1 MHQNIEIPENKQE
14 AYDLLIAQTKAII
27 ESESDTIANLANVSS
42 IIYEFLHDVNWVG
55 FYLVKDTDLVVGPFQ
70 GKVAC
75 AEIPLGKGVC
85 GEAAV
90 KRTTMVIKDVHA
102 HENHIACD
110 SNSKSEVVVPIY
122 VKNNLFGVLDVDS
135 PVVDRF
141 DPDTVEFF
149 EQFVKLFLKTIDI

>member
-1 MHQNIEIPENKQE
+1 
-14 AYDLLIAQTKAII
+14 
-27 ESESDTIANLANVSS
+27 
-42 IIYEFLHDVNWVG
+42 
-55 FYLVKDTDLVVGPFQ
+55 
-70 GKVAC
+70 
-75 AEIPLGKGVC
+75 
-85 GEAAV
+85 
-90 KRTTMVIKDVHA
+90 MVIKDVHA

-122 VKNNLFGVLDVDS
+122 VKDTLFGVLDVDS

>member
-1 MHQNIEIPENKQE
+1 MKKETLLKVAE
-14 AYDLLIAQTKAII
+14 ALL
-27 ESESDTIANLANVSS
+27 ESQPNQMARLANASA
-42 IIYEFLHDVNWVG
+42 FLFESFDRINWVG
-55 FYLVKDTDLVVGPFQ
+55 FYLYDGKQLTVGPFQ

-122 VKNNLFGVLDVDS
+122 VKDTLFGVLDVDS

-141 DPDTVEFF
+141 DPDTVKFF